1 MKKIF
6 ISISMM
12 CLTVMTV
19 VAQENRQIDDTL
31 YTQQVF
37 TEEQLLQEQKPS
49 YLTNISEAANW
60 GRNWFIELKGG
71 ASAFLGTPIGCG
83 DLFDRLTPTI
93 QFGIGK
99 WFTPAIGGRV
109 EFQGLTFKNAEFNEM
124 DYRFVHADFMYN
136 VTSGLRLNDRGLA
149 QWDVIPYVGI
159 GMIHNPD
166 WSSTCVCPEP
176 TSGSHPFA
184 FAYGLQVRY
193 RLSNRFH
200 LLGEVSGITTTKNFD
215 AIGTSS
221 KFGDN
226 MLTASL
232 GLSFTIGKTGW
243 KRVVDAKPYMD
254 ENKYLKDYICNLRDH
269 NTRLKKQ
276 LAGDAD
282 IKSLYPKNNYSGL
295 LSLRSRLAKGDTNG
309 KNSGDDSSVASANDY
324 SKGDSTINEG
334 IRSDTVKIMKKK
346 IGLGVPVYFFF
357 KLNSVELVDKS
368 QLVNLDEIARIA
380 KEYDYDISISG
391 AADSATGTEE
401 INSNLSKKRAE
412 YIAEELKKRGLAKER
427 LHGYSYGGI
436 NRYQPIEVNRFTIVT
451 LTNNT
456 NLKK

>member
-6 ISISMM
+6 ISMSMM

-19 VAQENRQIDDTL
+19 VAQENLQIDDTL

-83 DLFDRLTPTI
+83 DVFDRLTPAVQI
-93 QFGIGK
+93 GVGK

-109 EFQGLTFKNAEFNEM
+109 EFQGLTFKNAEFKEM

-136 VTSGLRLNDRGLA
+136 VTSGLGLNDYGLA
-149 QWDVIPYVGI
+149 QWDVIPFVGI

-166 WSSTCVCPEP
+166 WSSSCVCPEP

-200 LLGEVSGITTTKNFD
+200 LLGEVSGITTAKNFD

-232 GLSFTIGKTGW
+232 GLSLTIGKTGW

-254 ENKYLKDYICNLRDH
+254 ENKYLKDYIYNLRDH
-269 NTRLKKQ
+269 NTRLKKR
-276 LAGDAD
+276 LAGDAE

-295 LSLRSRLAKGDTNG
+295 LSLRSRLAKGDSNG
-309 KNSGDDSSVASANDY
+309 NNGNGDDTLASADSY
-324 SKGDSTINEG
+324 STNDSTRNDG
-334 IRSDTVKIMKKK
+334 IRSDTVKLMNNK

-380 KEYDYDISISG
+380 KQNGYDISISG

-412 YIAEELKKRGLAKER
+412 YIAEELEKRGLARGR

-451 LTNNT
+451 LKNITN
-456 NLKK
+456 

>member
-1 MKKIF
+1 M
-6 ISISMM
+6 SMM

-19 VAQENRQIDDTL
+19 VAQENLQIDDTL

-83 DLFDRLTPTI
+83 DVFDRLTPAVQI
-93 QFGIGK
+93 GVGK

-109 EFQGLTFKNAEFNEM
+109 EFQGLTFKNAEFKEM

-136 VTSGLRLNDRGLA
+136 VTSGLGLNDYGLA
-149 QWDVIPYVGI
+149 QWDVIPFVGI

-166 WSSTCVCPEP
+166 WSSSCVCPEP

-200 LLGEVSGITTTKNFD
+200 LLGEVSGITTAKNFD

-232 GLSFTIGKTGW
+232 GLSLTIGKTGW

-254 ENKYLKDYICNLRDH
+254 ENKYLKDYIYNLRDH
-269 NTRLKKQ
+269 NTRLKKR
-276 LAGDAD
+276 LAGDAE

-295 LSLRSRLAKGDTNG
+295 LSLRSRLAKGDSNG
-309 KNSGDDSSVASANDY
+309 NNGNGDDTLASADSY
-324 SKGDSTINEG
+324 STNDSTRNDG
-334 IRSDTVKIMKKK
+334 IRSDTVKLMNNK

-380 KEYDYDISISG
+380 KQNGYDISISG

-412 YIAEELKKRGLAKER
+412 YIAEELEKRGLARGR

-451 LTNNT
+451 LKNITN
-456 NLKK
+456 

>member
-6 ISISMM
+6 ISMSMM

-19 VAQENRQIDDTL
+19 VAQENLQIDDTL

-83 DLFDRLTPTI
+83 DVFDRLTPAVQI
-93 QFGIGK
+93 GVGK
-99 WFTPAIGGRV
+99 WFTHAIGGRV
-109 EFQGLTFKNAEFNEM
+109 EFQGLTFKNAEFKEM

-136 VTSGLRLNDRGLA
+136 VTSGLGLNDYGLA
-149 QWDVIPYVGI
+149 QWDVIPFVGI

-166 WSSTCVCPEP
+166 WSSSCVCPEP

-200 LLGEVSGITTTKNFD
+200 LLGEVSGITTAKNFD

-232 GLSFTIGKTGW
+232 GLSLTIGKTGW

-254 ENKYLKDYICNLRDH
+254 ENKYLKDYIYNLRDH
-269 NTRLKKQ
+269 NTRLKKR
-276 LAGDAD
+276 LAGDAE

-295 LSLRSRLAKGDTNG
+295 LSLRSRLAKGDSNG
-309 KNSGDDSSVASANDY
+309 NNGNGDDTLASADSY
-324 SKGDSTINEG
+324 STNDSTRNDG
-334 IRSDTVKIMKKK
+334 IRSDTVKLMNNK

-380 KEYDYDISISG
+380 KQNGYDISISG

-412 YIAEELKKRGLAKER
+412 YIAEELEKRGLARGR

-451 LTNNT
+451 LKNITN
-456 NLKK
+456 